1 MGSGSYDK
9 LIMTIGLPFTKVQFG
24 QDNQGTGSSQT
35 HYNLVCS
42 DNQICNMNSVV
53 HPQWDP

>member
-1 MGSGSYDK
+1 MGSCSYDK

-35 HYNLVCS
+35 HYNLVA
-42 DNQICNMNSVV
+42 QVIKSVI
-53 HPQWDP
+53 